1 MADDDLNPPMIETQW
16 DRVSLQKT
24 IHKNRWYFTKMV
36 QNNLYQSFERPEKRN
51 RGHENKKIILAL
63 GPKTCSQELARP
75 KFPNPGPKISYD
87 I

>member
-36 QNNLYQSFERPEKRN
+36 QNNLYQSFERPEKRI
-51 RGHENKKIILAL
+51 RGHEN
-63 GPKTCSQELARP
+63 
-75 KFPNPGPKISYD
+75 
-87 I
+87 